1 VFLLTTTFFVFS
13 SRVARVLYRC
23 SAEAT
28 FRFVSLSRNRRGERE
43 KSSLVRRLRRKH
55 FQNQARLCRVSVASA
70 PVRSLTF
77 FIERRKKKP
86 HSSSLLT

>member
-43 KSSLVRRLRRKH
+43 KSSLVRRSETKE
-55 FQNQARLCRVSVASA
+55 NKTKRVSVARVA
-70 PVRSLTF
+70 ERPTRGTF
-77 FIERRKKKP
+77 FIDRRKKR
-86 HSSSLLT
+86 SILRALTLT